1 MINYFFGTNYFF
13 FGTFLTKVGG
23 TFAARIK
30 TRFRWN
36 SAQLIHS
43 PAFVTLSFCTFNLNL
58 FRCST
63 GTYNL
68 MKCPDTEIKLINTQ
82 KRGR

>member
-13 FGTFLTKVGG
+13 FGTVLTKVGG
-23 TFAARIK
+23 IFVICIE
-30 TRFRWN
+30 TRFRRN
-36 SAQLIHS
+36 PAQLIHS

-58 FRCST
+58 FRCSA